1 MRRTSR
7 GSAGDETRL
16 VPVYATFYSMLVGT
30 YSYMMSGIE
39 LTTHR
44 KRALTDTYIKRLYSY
59 MRATRYNY
67 PSQYIKVIRL
77 RAPSLCETLKTCNLC
92 SSDCASRSPSRS
104 KLISEPS
111 PIFDY
116 TSPNPYEIFTLVLLR
131 LAVAIQPDL

>member
-1 MRRTSR
+1 
-7 GSAGDETRL
+7 
-16 VPVYATFYSMLVGT
+16 
-30 YSYMMSGIE
+30 
-39 LTTHR
+39 
-44 KRALTDTYIKRLYSY
+44 

-92 SSDCASRSPSRS
+92 SSDCASRSPSTS

-111 PIFDY
+111 PIFVY